1 MHRYPLLARIVECSA
16 ALTLAGCAANF
27 GTSPTFSSTSAQ
39 VRSTHVLSYFPTRY
53 AAHTLVRSSTSGV
66 GPLSYGNGPVLLKPK
81 AYLIFWG
88 YKKYGDPDKVAPLL
102 EAYFKAVGGSS
113 HNAVYTQ
120 YYDVVGGKTNYI
132 TNFKGQLGGFW
143 FDEENPVPAE
153 PTDAQVAQ
161 ESLHGVSHFGYDAN
175 GSYIVATPHGRNSQG
190 FGTTYCGYHS
200 ATSSSGGNLVAYTN
214 LPYVPDAGTACGA
227 DDIVPPKDE
236 SAKDEGVTVIAG
248 GEYGASVTD
257 PNPATGWYNFEYGE
271 ITECTGRGIQNDR
284 FGKKSYTSGALYS
297 NASQSCVQE
306 YSGQK

>member
-1 MHRYPLLARIVECSA
+1 MHRYPLLARIGCTA
-16 ALTLAGCAANF
+16 ALALAGCAANF
-27 GTSPTFSSTSAQ
+27 STSPTSAQ
-39 VRSTHVLSYFPTRY
+39 TGSTHVLRYFPTRST
-53 AAHTLVRSSTSGV
+53 AHAIVRGSSSGV
-66 GPLSYGNGPVLLKPK
+66 GVLSYDNGPVLLKPK

-88 YKKYGDPDKVAPLL
+88 YKRYGDPDKVAPLL

-120 YYDVVGGKTNYI
+120 YYDVAGGNTNYI
-132 TNFKGQLGGFW
+132 TNFKGQLGGVW
-143 FDEENPVPAE
+143 FDEEHPVPAE

-161 ESLHGVSHFGYDAN
+161 ESLHGVSHFGYNAN

-200 ATSSSGGNLVAYTN
+200 ATSDSGGNLVAYTN

-236 SAKDEGVTVIAG
+236 SAKDEGVTIVAG

-257 PNPATGWYNFEYGE
+257 PNPGTGWYNFAYGE
-271 ITECTGRGIQNDR
+271 ITECTGRGIQNDK
-284 FGKKSYTSGALYS
+284 FGKKSYTTGALYS